1 MDSDWAEDA
10 TRRAK
15 SELIDASMPTT
26 ARVWDYLNGGKDNFE
41 ADRKAARALARAEP
55 MTAPVSIPA
64 VRAFRHRVL
73 RFLVAEAGVRQFLDI
88 GTGLPL
94 VDNTHEVT
102 QSIIPECRVVYVD
115 NDPMVLSHARA
126 LMTSAPGG
134 AIGHV
139 DADVRDPDAIV
150 AGAQAT
156 LDFSQPVAILLLA
169 TLAFV
174 EDAAEATAV
183 VSKLAAA
190 APCGSYVAIWHL
202 ASDCDPMLEGTV
214 RRWNAIATQ
223 RMRLRSR
230 SQVADLVAGLE
241 LVTPGLVP
249 VTDWR
254 PAPDDPC
261 FEKPI
266 PVYGLVARKP

>member
-1 MDSDWAEDA
+1 VADDWGEDA

-15 SELIDASMPTT
+15 SELIDASVPTM
-26 ARVWDYLNGGKDNFE
+26 ARVWDYLNGGRDNFE
-41 ADRKAARALARAEP
+41 ADRKAARALAGAEP
-55 MTAPVSIPA
+55 MTASVSIPA
-64 VRAFRHRVL
+64 ARAFRHRVL
-73 RFLVAEAGVRQFLDI
+73 RFLVAEAAVRQFVDI

-94 VDNTHEVT
+94 VDSTHEVT
-102 QSIIPECRVVYVD
+102 QSIVPECRVVYVD

-150 AGAQAT
+150 AGARAT

-174 EDAAEATAV
+174 EDAAEAAAV
-183 VSKLAAA
+183 VSRLAAA
-190 APCGSYVAIWHL
+190 VPAGSYVAIWHL
-202 ASDCDPMLEGTV
+202 ASGLDPMLEGAV
-214 RRWNAIATQ
+214 RRWNATARQ
-223 RMRLRSR
+223 RMTLRSR

-241 LVTPGLVP
+241 LVPPGLVP

-254 PAPDDPC
+254 PASDDPR
-261 FEKPI
+261 FENPV
-266 PVYGLVARKP
+266 PVYGLAARKP

>member
-1 MDSDWAEDA
+1 MADDWGDDA

-15 SELIDASMPTT
+15 SELIDASVPTM

-41 ADRKAARALARAEP
+41 ADRKAARAVAGAEP
-55 MTAPVSIPA
+55 MTAPAGIPA
-64 VRAFRHRVL
+64 VRDFRHRVL
-73 RFLVAEAGVRQFLDI
+73 RFLVAEAGTRQFLDI

-102 QSIIPECRVVYVD
+102 QSIVPECRVVYVD

-139 DADVRDPDAIV
+139 DADVRDPDVIV
-150 AGAQAT
+150 AGARAT

-174 EDAAEATAV
+174 QDAAEAAAV
-183 VSKLAAA
+183 VSRLAAA
-190 APCGSYVAIWHL
+190 VPSGSYVAIWHL
-202 ASDCDPMLEGTV
+202 ASGDPTLEGAV
-214 RRWNAIATQ
+214 RRWNAITTQ

-230 SQVADLVAGLE
+230 SEVADLVAGLE
-241 LVTPGLVP
+241 LVPPGLVP
-249 VTDWR
+249 VTEWR
-254 PAPDDPC
+254 PAPDDPRS
-261 FEKPI
+261 ESPI